1 MDPAMFYHNVGHI
14 FFILY
19 NLCNF
24 NRIVFSRLIK
34 FSIVE
39 KSNTLINRLHVVTYN
54 IVVFKYIDLIYAT

>member
-39 KSNTLINRLHVVTYN
+39 KSNTLINRLHVVSYN
-54 IVVFKYIDLIYAT
+54 M